1 MMRRSREVLLTL
13 AVVGATLV
21 VIGCAGPEQPTG
33 PETVDVSGTVF
44 LDGKPLE
51 GAEVYFISPDGEFVG
66 FGETGSDGK
75 YTLVQGAVPGKNKVY
90 ISKLEIDE
98 SELNPEE
105 GIDPE
110 QMAAAAAAGGGEEAG
125 GGEGGGPK
133 QLIPA
138 SYSDP
143 EKTKLTFE
151 VPAGGTSQADFQLT
165 SK

>member
-1 MMRRSREVLLTL
+1 MKRRSREVLLTL
-13 AVVGATLV
+13 AMAGATLV
-21 VIGCAGPEQPTG
+21 VLGCAGPEQPKG
-33 PETVDVSGTVF
+33 PETVDVSGTVL
-44 LDGKPLE
+44 LDGKPLA
-51 GAEVYFISPDGEFVG
+51 GAEVYFISPDGKFVG

-90 ISKLEIDE
+90 ISKIEIDE

-110 QMAAAAAAGGGEEAG
+110 QMAAAAEAGGGEEAG
-125 GGEGGGPK
+125 EEGGGSK
-133 QLIPA
+133 QLLPA

-143 EKTKLTFE
+143 EKTKLTFD
-151 VPAGGTSQADFQLT
+151 VPAGGTSEADFQLT